1 MRFSKPHI
9 SIFPR
14 KGNMYIHIIV
24 HMYLFIL
31 KLLLIFLGREADSC
45 DACKHTKDGPFCVKE
60 CPDGKYNANGECLP
74 CHKNCIGGCK
84 GPENTVSPTG
94 CNSCEKVIIDANFN
108 VDKCLPAKQ
117 DCPDGFYLDWVS
129 RQAASSNEML
139 DNLEMEGKAICRPC
153 HPLCKRCTAYG
164 FHKEVCLECHSLQ
177 QQDQC
182 TEECSAN
189 HYIVSLILKI

>member
-1 MRFSKPHI
+1 MRFSKLQT

-14 KGNMYIHIIV
+14 KGDRYICIYFLWNH
-24 HMYLFIL
+24 LFI
-31 KLLLIFLGREADSC
+31 FSGREADSC

-94 CNSCEKVIIDANFN
+94 CNSCEKVIIDVNFN